1 MLKYIADITILAV
14 EIICYLIFFGIFARG
29 KKIKVKQK
37 ISAICLLI
45 SIVYVC
51 VHFLKNYTIVKLL
64 MIMLTMLIVIR
75 FLYEISAIKTI
86 ILTLL
91 IQGIIGVIDYIV
103 IMIVTARYNNID
115 ILEDSTDLIGV
126 LVIIASRI
134 ILFLLLITV
143 KRISVIKKKNV
154 IDMSNKEWLQ
164 FLIFPIFTL
173 ITVIVMTNSMV
184 TSYHEDIVNVYYVI
198 AIVLI
203 VLNMVVFHLIN
214 EILENSQRIREADV
228 LKQQSIGQLEL
239 YNSLRKNYDIQRKR
253 THEYKNQIMCIDS
266 LLKKKNYNK
275 LEEYIN
281 SIFDK
286 LDGQLDMVDT
296 NNEVVN
302 AVINAKY
309 YEALQ
314 NDVLFILKIND
325 LSHIKVSDEDIV
337 TILSN
342 LLDNAIEAAGQ
353 CDIDKKTVGIKLL
366 YEDDVL
372 SIAVSNSYKTEPEI
386 MEDGYMRTIKDDKE
400 AYVYAYTIT
409 LEKIL
414 TLITI
419 GIMGVVLNR
428 LVNIIIFLCTFMF
441 LRRRTGGFHL
451 ETFGQCFIGT
461 NFICVI
467 IEACDF
473 VWLKYMTLVMFLCMV
488 SVLYIICVG
497 TVNHPNLA
505 LNDGELMESKKR
517 ARIIVALEALLTIVL
532 CIVGVDKT
540 ITGYMAMGI
549 NICALLLVMS
559 KIQSRMNK

>member
-75 FLYEISAIKTI
+75 FLYEISAVKTI

-134 ILFLLLITV
+134 ILFLFLIII

-154 IDMSNKEWLQ
+154 IDMSNKAWLQ

-239 YNSLRKNYDIQRKR
+239 YNSLRKNYDMQRKR

-266 LLKKKNYNK
+266 LLKKKNYDK
-275 LEEYIN
+275 LEEYLN

-353 CDIDKKTVGIKLL
+353 CEIDKRTVGIKLL

-400 AYVYAYTIT
+400 QHGLGIRNVVAT
-409 LEKIL
+409 LEKY
-414 TLITI
+414 
-419 GIMGVVLNR
+419 NA
-428 LVNIIIFLCTFMF
+428 
-441 LRRRTGGFHL
+441 
-451 ETFGQCFIGT
+451 E
-461 NFICVI
+461 
-467 IEACDF
+467 
-473 VWLKYMTLVMFLCMV
+473 
-488 SVLYIICVG
+488 YIIDYK
-497 TVNHPNLA
+497 N
-505 LNDGELMESKKR
+505 GEFVFS
-517 ARIIVALEALLTIVL
+517 II
-532 CIVGVDKT
+532 
-540 ITGYMAMGI
+540 M
-549 NICALLLVMS
+549 
-559 KIQSRMNK
+559 

>member
-75 FLYEISAIKTI
+75 FLYEISAVKTI

-134 ILFLLLITV
+134 ILFLFLIII

-353 CDIDKKTVGIKLL
+353 CEIDKRTVGIKLL

-386 MEDGYMRTIKDDKE
+386 MGDGYMRTIKDDKE
-400 AYVYAYTIT
+400 QHGLGIRNVVAT
-409 LEKIL
+409 LEKY
-414 TLITI
+414 
-419 GIMGVVLNR
+419 NA
-428 LVNIIIFLCTFMF
+428 
-441 LRRRTGGFHL
+441 
-451 ETFGQCFIGT
+451 E
-461 NFICVI
+461 
-467 IEACDF
+467 
-473 VWLKYMTLVMFLCMV
+473 
-488 SVLYIICVG
+488 YIIDYK
-497 TVNHPNLA
+497 N
-505 LNDGELMESKKR
+505 GEFVFS
-517 ARIIVALEALLTIVL
+517 II
-532 CIVGVDKT
+532 
-540 ITGYMAMGI
+540 M
-549 NICALLLVMS
+549 
-559 KIQSRMNK
+559 

>member
-75 FLYEISAIKTI
+75 FLYEISAVKTI

-134 ILFLLLITV
+134 ILFLFLIII

-353 CDIDKKTVGIKLL
+353 CEIDKRTVGIKLL

-386 MEDGYMRTIKDDKE
+386 MEDGYMQTIKDDKE
-400 AYVYAYTIT
+400 QHGLGIRNVVAT
-409 LEKIL
+409 LEKY
-414 TLITI
+414 
-419 GIMGVVLNR
+419 NA
-428 LVNIIIFLCTFMF
+428 
-441 LRRRTGGFHL
+441 
-451 ETFGQCFIGT
+451 E
-461 NFICVI
+461 
-467 IEACDF
+467 
-473 VWLKYMTLVMFLCMV
+473 
-488 SVLYIICVG
+488 YIIDYK
-497 TVNHPNLA
+497 N
-505 LNDGELMESKKR
+505 GEFVFS
-517 ARIIVALEALLTIVL
+517 II
-532 CIVGVDKT
+532 
-540 ITGYMAMGI
+540 M
-549 NICALLLVMS
+549 
-559 KIQSRMNK
+559 

>member
-173 ITVIVMTNSMV
+173 ITVIVMTNSMI

-353 CDIDKKTVGIKLL
+353 CDIDKRTVGIKLL

-400 AYVYAYTIT
+400 QHGLGIRNVVAT
-409 LEKIL
+409 LEKY
-414 TLITI
+414 
-419 GIMGVVLNR
+419 NA
-428 LVNIIIFLCTFMF
+428 
-441 LRRRTGGFHL
+441 
-451 ETFGQCFIGT
+451 E
-461 NFICVI
+461 
-467 IEACDF
+467 
-473 VWLKYMTLVMFLCMV
+473 
-488 SVLYIICVG
+488 YIIDYK
-497 TVNHPNLA
+497 N
-505 LNDGELMESKKR
+505 GEFVFS
-517 ARIIVALEALLTIVL
+517 II
-532 CIVGVDKT
+532 
-540 ITGYMAMGI
+540 M
-549 NICALLLVMS
+549 
-559 KIQSRMNK
+559 

>member
-75 FLYEISAIKTI
+75 FLYEISAVKTI

-134 ILFLLLITV
+134 ILFLFLIII

-214 EILENSQRIREADV
+214 EILENSQRIREADI

-266 LLKKKNYNK
+266 LLKKKKYDK

-281 SIFDK
+281 SIFNR

-302 AVINAKY
+302 AIINAKY

-353 CDIDKKTVGIKLL
+353 CEIDKRTVGIRLL

-400 AYVYAYTIT
+400 QHGLGIRNVVAT
-409 LEKIL
+409 LEKY
-414 TLITI
+414 
-419 GIMGVVLNR
+419 NA
-428 LVNIIIFLCTFMF
+428 
-441 LRRRTGGFHL
+441 
-451 ETFGQCFIGT
+451 E
-461 NFICVI
+461 
-467 IEACDF
+467 
-473 VWLKYMTLVMFLCMV
+473 
-488 SVLYIICVG
+488 YIIDYK
-497 TVNHPNLA
+497 N
-505 LNDGELMESKKR
+505 GEFVFS
-517 ARIIVALEALLTIVL
+517 II
-532 CIVGVDKT
+532 
-540 ITGYMAMGI
+540 M
-549 NICALLLVMS
+549 
-559 KIQSRMNK
+559 

>member
-75 FLYEISAIKTI
+75 FLYEISAVKTI

-134 ILFLLLITV
+134 ILFLFLIII

-164 FLIFPIFTL
+164 FLIFPIFAL

-353 CDIDKKTVGIKLL
+353 CEIDKRTVGIKLL

-400 AYVYAYTIT
+400 QHGLGIRNVVAT
-409 LEKIL
+409 LEKY
-414 TLITI
+414 
-419 GIMGVVLNR
+419 NA
-428 LVNIIIFLCTFMF
+428 
-441 LRRRTGGFHL
+441 
-451 ETFGQCFIGT
+451 E
-461 NFICVI
+461 
-467 IEACDF
+467 
-473 VWLKYMTLVMFLCMV
+473 
-488 SVLYIICVG
+488 YIIDYK
-497 TVNHPNLA
+497 N
-505 LNDGELMESKKR
+505 GEFVFS
-517 ARIIVALEALLTIVL
+517 II
-532 CIVGVDKT
+532 
-540 ITGYMAMGI
+540 M
-549 NICALLLVMS
+549 
-559 KIQSRMNK
+559 

>member
-173 ITVIVMTNSMV
+173 ITVIVMTNSMI

-198 AIVLI
+198 AIGLI

-214 EILENSQRIREADV
+214 EILENSQRIREADI

-266 LLKKKNYNK
+266 LLKKKKYDK

-281 SIFDK
+281 SIFNR

-302 AVINAKY
+302 AIINAKY

-314 NDVLFILKIND
+314 NNVLFILKIND
-325 LSHIKVSDEDIV
+325 LSHIKVSDDDIV

-353 CDIDKKTVGIKLL
+353 CEIDKRTVGIRLL

-400 AYVYAYTIT
+400 QHGLGIRNVVAT
-409 LEKIL
+409 LEKY
-414 TLITI
+414 
-419 GIMGVVLNR
+419 NA
-428 LVNIIIFLCTFMF
+428 
-441 LRRRTGGFHL
+441 
-451 ETFGQCFIGT
+451 E
-461 NFICVI
+461 
-467 IEACDF
+467 
-473 VWLKYMTLVMFLCMV
+473 
-488 SVLYIICVG
+488 YIIDYK
-497 TVNHPNLA
+497 N
-505 LNDGELMESKKR
+505 GEFVFS
-517 ARIIVALEALLTIVL
+517 II
-532 CIVGVDKT
+532 
-540 ITGYMAMGI
+540 M
-549 NICALLLVMS
+549 
-559 KIQSRMNK
+559 

>member
-75 FLYEISAIKTI
+75 FLYEISAVKTI

-134 ILFLLLITV
+134 ILFLFLIII

-266 LLKKKNYNK
+266 
-275 LEEYIN
+275 
-281 SIFDK
+281 
-286 LDGQLDMVDT
+286 
-296 NNEVVN
+296 
-302 AVINAKY
+302 
-309 YEALQ
+309 
-314 NDVLFILKIND
+314 
-325 LSHIKVSDEDIV
+325 
-337 TILSN
+337 
-342 LLDNAIEAAGQ
+342 
-353 CDIDKKTVGIKLL
+353 
-366 YEDDVL
+366 
-372 SIAVSNSYKTEPEI
+372 
-386 MEDGYMRTIKDDKE
+386 
-400 AYVYAYTIT
+400 
-409 LEKIL
+409 
-414 TLITI
+414 
-419 GIMGVVLNR
+419 
-428 LVNIIIFLCTFMF
+428 
-441 LRRRTGGFHL
+441 
-451 ETFGQCFIGT
+451 
-461 NFICVI
+461 
-467 IEACDF
+467 
-473 VWLKYMTLVMFLCMV
+473 
-488 SVLYIICVG
+488 
-497 TVNHPNLA
+497 
-505 LNDGELMESKKR
+505 
-517 ARIIVALEALLTIVL
+517 
-532 CIVGVDKT
+532 
-540 ITGYMAMGI
+540 
-549 NICALLLVMS
+549 
-559 KIQSRMNK
+559 

>member
-173 ITVIVMTNSMV
+173 ITVIVMTNSMI

-353 CDIDKKTVGIKLL
+353 CEIDKRTVGIKLL

-400 AYVYAYTIT
+400 QHGLGIRNVVAT
-409 LEKIL
+409 LEKYNAEYI
-414 TLITI
+414 IDYKN
-419 GIMGVVLNR
+419 GEFVFS
-428 LVNIIIFLCTFMF
+428 III
-441 LRRRTGGFHL
+441 
-451 ETFGQCFIGT
+451 
-461 NFICVI
+461 
-467 IEACDF
+467 
-473 VWLKYMTLVMFLCMV
+473 
-488 SVLYIICVG
+488 
-497 TVNHPNLA
+497 
-505 LNDGELMESKKR
+505 
-517 ARIIVALEALLTIVL
+517 
-532 CIVGVDKT
+532 
-540 ITGYMAMGI
+540 
-549 NICALLLVMS
+549 
-559 KIQSRMNK
+559 